1 MQKKPRL
8 FATRRQNLTKF
19 LLRMKL
25 VIVFTLIASLQLSA
39 KTYSQQRI
47 TLKLESAELK
57 AALKQIEKKSIY
69 RFLYNNDVLNSS
81 QKVSIDAND
90 ELVTAVLD
98 NVFNTSLLTYRI
110 LENNLVVIT
119 QKNVVPPSQDI
130 KVTGRITGPTG
141 EGVPGVTVK
150 IKGSSV
156 ATSTDANGN
165 YSISVPDG
173 AKLVFSSVGFATQE
187 VAVNGRTAIN
197 VVLEIAAKDINEVVV
212 IGYGTANKRD
222 LTGSI
227 VKIAGKEVADKPN
240 TNPIASLQGKVAG
253 LSVVNNGV
261 PGDNPDIRIRGTI
274 SMGSVSPLY
283 VVDGI
288 FTDNIDYLNTN
299 DIESIEIL
307 KDPSSLAIFGVKGAS
322 GVIAIS
328 TKKAKAGQVNITL
341 SSSYGSKKL
350 VDKIALASGDDFRK
364 IFAIEAANG
373 LQDNDPTIGQKN
385 TDFINNELSKWTG
398 NTDWIDATTRTA
410 AFHNTNLSIG
420 AATDKNKFTMGLGFN
435 NDQGLVKHVEY
446 KKYTLSFND
455 EYKLN
460 KFIKVGFNFVGSS
473 EKLPNGGG
481 GQYNPSNNLTDARKA
496 LPIIPSGTKTFKLN
510 NPYLSPFDSAMYNL
524 YSATPG
530 IQNTE
535 RNPLLV
541 LENNNGKFINN
552 RLRGVGSVFA
562 EISFLKDFT
571 FRATFYKDLSFGDNR
586 VYTPVYYAYNPAASN
601 PANQAFLYNSLS
613 SVFAKTYSQK
623 SNQQD
628 YILNYKKVLGDHSI
642 ALTAGNTWYEAG
654 YSENTS
660 LSKQKTGDQPIPD
673 NKRFWYATN
682 GFATPSSPTSDQ
694 WDYGTVSFL
703 GRVLYNY
710 KQKYFFT
717 GSYRKDYASNINEG
731 LKKQG
736 QDFWAIGLG
745 WELTKEKF
753 MDQQRI
759 FDFLK
764 LKGSIG
770 VLGNFNTGTVPGG
783 KANYYPFYPGVT
795 ATQTTFGVNVVSVF
809 QNSYLNSPDL
819 HWETVNAKEV
829 GIEFGALGN
838 RLHGEINYYD
848 KQTNDL
854 LTFVRSGAGVLPTLR
869 NAGQISNKGLEL
881 SAAWNQRLT
890 NKLSLTVSGNLTTY
904 KNTIVSL
911 DEPVGNN
918 PQFPSRTEVG
928 QPIGYF
934 WGYVVEGLYQ
944 SYSDILKSPVCNVS
958 GGPARPGDFKYK
970 DVNNDGVVDDK
981 DKTIIGNPTPDFT
994 YGGSI
999 TLKYK
1004 DFDLGID
1011 IAGVYGNEVYRY
1023 WATSEQKNSVY
1034 NYPKYFLEGW
1044 NGPGTSNWVP
1054 IVDAQHLINR
1064 APSSFGIEDGS
1075 YIRIRNLGL
1084 GYSFNLAKAKI
1095 KAARLYLN
1103 IQNLKTWKRNL
1114 GYSPEYTGDALN
1126 FGVDTGGAGGALP
1139 RIITAGFN
1147 VTF

>member
-1 MQKKPRL
+1 MKKSPPIFL
-8 FATRRQNLTKF
+8 FSSQSLLKF
-19 LLRMKL
+19 LMVLP
-25 VIVFTLIASLQLSA
+25 FTIAFILFTVLQVTA
-39 KTYSQQRI
+39 KNHSPLTR
-47 TLKLESAELK
+47 
-57 AALKQIEKKSIY
+57 
-69 RFLYNNDVLNSS
+69 DV
-81 QKVSIDAND
+81 KVSG
-90 ELVTAVLD
+90 
-98 NVFNTSLLTYRI
+98 
-110 LENNLVVIT
+110 
-119 QKNVVPPSQDI
+119 
-130 KVTGRITGPTG
+130 KVTGSDGAAL
-141 EGVPGVTVK
+141 PGVTVK

-156 ATSTDANGN
+156 GTSTDAGGN
-165 YSISVPDG
+165 YSITVPEG
-173 AKLVFSSVGFATQE
+173 SRLVFSSIGFATQE
-187 VAVNGRTAIN
+187 VTVSGRTVIN
-197 VVLEIAAKDINEVVV
+197 VIMENAAKDINEVVV
-212 IGYGTANKRD
+212 IGYGTASKRD

-227 VKIAGKEVADKPN
+227 VKIAGRDVADKPN
-240 TNPIASLQGKVAG
+240 VNPIASLQGKVAG

-322 GVIAIS
+322 GVIAIT

-341 SSSYGSKKL
+341 SSSYGVKKL
-350 VDKIALASGDDFRK
+350 VDKIELASGDDFRK
-364 IFAIEAANG
+364 IFAMEAANG

-398 NTDWIDATTRTA
+398 NTDWIDAVTRTA
-410 AFHNTNLSIG
+410 AFYNTNLSIA
-420 AATDKNKFTMGLGFN
+420 AATDKNKFTMGLGFS

-473 EKLPNGGG
+473 EKLPFNGST
-481 GQYNPSNNLTDARKA
+481 YLNDARKA
-496 LPIIPSGTKTFKLN
+496 LPIIPFGTKAFKLR
-510 NPYLSPFDSAMYNL
+510 NPYLSPFDSASYNL
-524 YSATPG
+524 YSATPV

-541 LENNNGKFINN
+541 IENNWDKFINT
-552 RLRGVGSVFA
+552 RLRGLGSVFA
-562 EISFLKDFT
+562 EINFLRDFSFK
-571 FRATFYKDLSFGDNR
+571 ATFYKDLSFGDDR
-586 VYTPVYYAYNPAASN
+586 RYSSVYYAYNPAALNPSN
-601 PANQAFLYNSLS
+601 EAFLYNALS
-613 SVFAKTYSQK
+613 QVDVKTYSQK
-623 SNQQD
+623 ANQQD
-628 YILNYKKVLGDHSI
+628 YILNYKKVLGDHSFM
-642 ALTAGNTWYEAG
+642 LTAGNTWYEAG
-654 YSENTS
+654 YNENKS
-660 LSKQKTGDQPIPD
+660 VSKQKTGDQPIPD
-673 NKRFWYATN
+673 NKRFWYANN
-682 GFATPSSPTSDQ
+682 GFATPSSPTSKQ

-703 GRVLYNY
+703 GRMLYNY
-710 KQKYFFT
+710 KQKYFLT

-731 LKKQG
+731 LDKQG
-736 QDFWAIGLG
+736 QDFWAVGLG

-753 MDQQRI
+753 METQHI

-783 KANYYPFYPGVT
+783 EANYYPFYPGVT
-795 ATQTTFGVNVVSVF
+795 ATQASFGVNVVSVF
-809 QNSYLNSPDL
+809 ENSYLASPNL

-829 GIEFGALGN
+829 GIEFSALGN

-881 SAAWNQRLT
+881 SASWNQKLT
-890 NKLSLTVSGNLTTY
+890 DKLSLTVSGNLTTY
-904 KNTIVSL
+904 KNKIVSL
-911 DEPVGNN
+911 DEPVGND

-928 QPIGYF
+928 RPIGYF

-944 SYSDILKSPVCNVS
+944 SYTDILKSPVCNVS

-970 DVNNDGVVDDK
+970 DINNDGVVDDK
-981 DKTIIGNPTPDFT
+981 DKTIIGDPTPDFT

-999 TLKYK
+999 TLKYEK
-1004 DFDLGID
+1004 FDLGID
-1011 IAGVYGNEVYRY
+1011 IAGVYGNEIYRY

-1044 NGPGTSNWVP
+1044 NGAGTSNWVP

-1075 YIRIRNLGL
+1075 YIRIRNMGL
-1084 GYSFNLAKAKI
+1084 GYSFNFAKAKI
-1095 KAARLYLN
+1095 KAARAYLN

-1114 GYSPEYTGDALN
+1114 GYSPEYSGNALS
-1126 FGVDTGGAGGALP
+1126 FGVDGGNAGGALP
-1139 RIITAGFN
+1139 RIITAGFS